1 MKDALE
7 VVRDIYLDYRVPQK
21 NGLPFT
27 SKHFESVT
35 VLCRTRMVERL
46 EDAVLNSIA
55 DAREGGLF
63 V

>member
-7 VVRDIYLDYRVPQK
+7 VARNIYLDYCVPQK

-35 VLCRTRMVERL
+35 VLCRARMVECL

-55 DAREGGLF
+55 DAREESLF